1 MKNEPMKKLK
11 ISIHNL
17 FFTYADGTE
26 ALRNISFDIYPNEV
40 FVLFGP
46 SRSGKSTLL
55 RLLNR
60 LSDLDENTQRQ
71 GTILFNG
78 SDIFARNTNVT
89 SLRREI
95 SMVFAIPTPLPGS
108 IRDNLTYG
116 LRMAGMKDA
125 IELEERVEKSL
136 QQAAL
141 WDEVKDRL
149 DDAAFDLSGGQQQR
163 LCLARSLALKP
174 DVIALDN
181 PTSGLDPLSTSVV
194 EESLQELK
202 KRYTIIFVPHSVQQ
216 AARVAD
222 RAAFMLDGELV
233 EIGDAAK
240 IFFNPQDQRTEDYI
254 TGRFG

>member
-1 MKNEPMKKLK
+1 MAQTPK

-26 ALRNISFDIYPNEV
+26 ALHNISFDIYANEV

-60 LSDLDENTQRQ
+60 LSDLNENTQRQ

-78 SDIFARNTNVT
+78 NDIFARGTDVT
-89 SLRREI
+89 ELRREI
-95 SMVFAIPTPLPGS
+95 SMVFAIPTPLPGT
-108 IRDNLTYG
+108 IRENLTYG
-116 LRMAGMKDA
+116 LKMAGMKDDV
-125 IELEERVEKSL
+125 ELEERVEKSL

-149 DDAAFDLSGGQQQR
+149 NDPAFDLSGGQQQR
-163 LCLARSLALKP
+163 LCIARSLALKP

-202 KRYTIIFVPHSVQQ
+202 ERYTIIFVPHSVQQ

-222 RAAFMLDGELV
+222 RAAFLLDGELV
-233 EIGDAAK
+233 ELGEASK
-240 IFFNPQDQRTEDYI
+240 IFSNPQDQRTEDYI

>member
-1 MKNEPMKKLK
+1 MKKPK
-11 ISIHNL
+11 ISIQNL

-26 ALRNISFDIYPNEV
+26 ALRNISLDIYAKEI

-60 LSDLDENTQRQ
+60 LSDLTEHTRRQ
-71 GTILFNG
+71 GNILFNNN
-78 SDIFARNTNVT
+78 DIFVRGADVAD
-89 SLRREI
+89 LRRRI

-108 IRDNLTYG
+108 IRENLTYG
-116 LRMAGMKDA
+116 LKMAGMRNVVK
-125 IELEERVEKSL
+125 LEERVERSL
-136 QQAAL
+136 KQAAL
-141 WDEVKDRL
+141 WDEVQDRL
-149 DDAAFDLSGGQQQR
+149 DESAFDLSGGQQQR
-163 LCLARSLALKP
+163 LCLARSLALEP

-202 KRYTIIFVPHSVQQ
+202 QQYTIIFVPHSVQQ

-222 RAAFMLDGELV
+222 RAAFLLDGELI
-233 EIGDAAK
+233 EANEASK
-240 IFFNPQDQRTEDYI
+240 LFANPKDKRTEDYI

>member
-1 MKNEPMKKLK
+1 MTQTPK
-11 ISIHNL
+11 ISINNL

-26 ALRNISFDIYPNEV
+26 ALHNISFDIYPNEV

-46 SRSGKSTLL
+46 ARSGKSTLL

-60 LSDLDENTQRQ
+60 LSDLNENTQRQ

-78 SDIFARNTNVT
+78 NDIFARGTDVT
-89 SLRREI
+89 ELRREI

-108 IRDNLTYG
+108 IRENLTYG
-116 LRMAGMKDA
+116 LKMAGMKDEV
-125 IELEERVEKSL
+125 ELEERVEKSL

-163 LCLARSLALKP
+163 LCIARSLALKP

-202 KRYTIIFVPHSVQQ
+202 QRYTIIFVPHSVQQ

-233 EIGDAAK
+233 ELGKASK
-240 IFFNPQDQRTEDYI
+240 IFSNPQDKRTEDYI